1 MPFHIR
7 TSRELLSFPLAGGG
21 GSVVGVAAPADPI
34 YAVTNRLPEAA
45 LELLRAAGE
54 LRADER
60 TEVLLRADL
69 LELVVGADA
78 ILTLLHDRVDEELL
92 EAAGPQ
98 LRCVANVAVG
108 YDNVDVEAAAR
119 RGIVV
124 TNTPG
129 VLDDATADLTLA
141 LILDATRRV
150 SEGDRL
156 IRAGR
161 PWTWGMSFMLGSGLR
176 GKRLGIVGL
185 GGIGRRVAER
195 ARAFGMEIAYHSR
208 RGAPAE
214 VEAALRA
221 QRMPLEQL
229 LASADVLS
237 LHCPLTPETHHL
249 IGEAELAAMK
259 PSAVLVNAARGPVV
273 DEAALARALAAGEI
287 AAAGLDVYE
296 REPRVEPA
304 LLGLENVVL
313 SPHLGSATVETRT
326 AMAELAARNAISV
339 LRGEGPLTPVPSQ

>member
-1 MPFHIR
+1 MTI
-7 TSRELLSFPLAGGG
+7 
-21 GSVVGVAAPADPI
+21 
-34 YAVTNRLPEAA
+34 AVTNRLPEPALAA
-45 LELLRAAGE
+45 LREAGE
-54 LRADER
+54 LRIDER
-60 TEVLLRADL
+60 TEAIPRPDLLR
-69 LELVVGADA
+69 LVAGAEA

-108 YDNVDVEAAAR
+108 YDNVDVAAAAR
-119 RGIVV
+119 RGVVV

-141 LILDATRRV
+141 LILAATRRV
-150 SEGDRL
+150 AEGDRL

-176 GKRLGIVGL
+176 GKLLGIVGL

-208 RGAPAE
+208 HPAPAE
-214 VEAALRA
+214 VTATLGAERLS
-221 QRMPLEQL
+221 LEEL
-229 LASADVLS
+229 LARADVVS
-237 LHCPLTPETHHL
+237 LHCPLTPETRHL
-249 IGEAELAAMK
+249 IGAAELARMK
-259 PSAVLVNAARGPVV
+259 PTAVLINAARGPVV
-273 DEAALARALAAGEI
+273 DEPALAEALAAGEI
-287 AAAGLDVYE
+287 ASAGLDVYE
-296 REPRVEPA
+296 HEPRVEPA

-326 AMAELAARNAISV
+326 AMAELASRNAISV
-339 LRGEGPLTPVPSQ
+339 LRGEGPLTPVAPQ